1 GSVSGTF
8 PVASDGRWRTTSP
21 VTATGD
27 LSWTVADSAIPSYSR
42 SRTTRVAP
50 AVSTPA
56 SSPAFVA
63 AGAAVH
69 VAGSALPSAGPLRLV
84 TLHPGGSPV
93 VTGPAIPV
101 GSDGSWSASFV
112 PSGPTTFW
120 ATDSRGLASARQ
132 DAYPVSAPTASAPA
146 TGYAGRTVRVSGNAG
161 GAPVA
166 VTLR

>member
-1 GSVSGTF
+1 
-8 PVASDGRWRTTSP
+8 
-21 VTATGD
+21 
-27 LSWTVADSAIPSYSR
+27 
-42 SRTTRVAP
+42 
-50 AVSTPA
+50 
-56 SSPAFVA
+56 
-63 AGAAVH
+63 
-69 VAGSALPSAGPLRLV
+69 
-84 TLHPGGSPV
+84 
-93 VTGPAIPV
+93 GPAIPV

-166 VTLR
+166 VTLRRRLPGGSWTDVRTATAASDGSFSLRLALPASTAGTPAGPVRWGIVTGYGTPVTGQVTVQPVF